1 MAIGFDYGT
10 ANCSVAH
17 IIDNQ
22 AVHIPLDNNQKYISS
37 TLCAPT
43 SESISE
49 YLFRRKNIRP
59 ITEHGEAILK
69 RAIRS
74 NQEEGIDVM
83 EEDILFGQAAL
94 DLYLQEPKDVYYIKS
109 PKSFLGAR
117 GLKEV
122 QLAFFEDLVCAMM
135 ENIKSQA
142 ETSLER
148 SITDTVI
155 GRPVNFLGRGGEK
168 SNQQAQDILLRAA
181 TRAGFKNI
189 EFQFEPVAAG
199 LDYESTLTENKNVL
213 VVDIGGGTTD
223 CSMIQMGPDW
233 LGKSDRTQTLL
244 GHTGQ
249 LVGGNDLDIHIAY
262 KQFMTE
268 LGKGGRKLSGLEL
281 PISQFWHSIL
291 INNVQAQREFYAKEN
306 LPVLKQLQREAVD
319 PAKLARM
326 IEVHQ
331 GALGYSIVSEAEK
344 TKIALSETDNYLAQI
359 KLLSEIIEV
368 PVLQREMEEAIKVP
382 QEKITKLVLE
392 AVNQSQITPD
402 VVFMTGGSAR
412 STTLQNAVKSVLP
425 NIPIVSGNY
434 FGSVTAGLA
443 RWADVCFK

>member
-22 AVHIPLDNNQKYISS
+22 AIQIPLSNGDKYISS

-43 SESISE
+43 SESVSE
-49 YLFRRKNIRP
+49 YLYRRKKIMP
-59 ITEHGEAILK
+59 ITQPGEAVLQ
-69 RAIRS
+69 RAIRA
-74 NQEEGIDVM
+74 NREEGIDVM
-83 EEDILFGQAAL
+83 EEEILFGQPAL
-94 DLYLQEPKDVYYIKS
+94 DLYLEDPKDVYYIKS

-117 GLKEV
+117 GLRDV

-135 ENIKSQA
+135 ENVKSQA
-142 ETSLER
+142 ELSLGKAVE
-148 SITDTVI
+148 DTVI
-155 GRPVNFLGRGGEK
+155 GRPVNFLGRGGEE

-181 TRAGFKNI
+181 TRAGFKNV

-199 LDYESTLTENKNVL
+199 LDYESTLTSDQNVL

-223 CSMIQMGPDW
+223 CSMIQMGPSW
-233 LGKSDRTQTLL
+233 LGKSDRKETLL

-268 LGKGGRKLSGLEL
+268 FGKGSRKQSGLEI

-291 INNVQAQREFYAKEN
+291 INNVQAQRDFYGKEN
-306 LPVLKQLQREAVD
+306 LALLKQLHREACE

-331 GALGYSIVSEAEK
+331 GALGYGIVSQAESA
-344 TKIALSETDNYLAQI
+344 KISLSEDEGYLAKI
-359 KLLSEIIEV
+359 KLLSEMVEIPVLRQEMEQAIEV
-368 PVLQREMEEAIKVP
+368 PK
-382 QEKITKLVLE
+382 EKITKLVLE
-392 AVNQSQITPD
+392 AVQQSQTTPD
-402 VVFMTGGSAR
+402 AIFMTGGSAR
-412 STTLQNAVKSVLP
+412 STVLRNAVQTVLP
-425 NIPIVSGNY
+425 NVPVVSGNY

>member
-22 AVHIPLDNNQKYISS
+22 AIQIPLANGDKYISS

-43 SESISE
+43 SEALSE
-49 YLFRRKNIRP
+49 YLYKRKNILP
-59 ITEHGEAILK
+59 ATPHGESILQ
-69 RAIRS
+69 RAIRT
-74 NQEEGIDVM
+74 NREEGIDVM
-83 EEDILFGQAAL
+83 EEEFLFGQAAL
-94 DLYLQEPKDVYYIKS
+94 DLYLQDPKDVYYIKS

-117 GLKEV
+117 GLRDA

-135 ENIKSQA
+135 ENVKSQA
-142 ETSLER
+142 EQSLGKTL
-148 SITDTVI
+148 TDTVI
-155 GRPVNFLGRGGEK
+155 GRPVNFLGRGGEE

-181 TRAGFKNI
+181 SRAGFKNI

-199 LDYESTLTENKNVL
+199 LDYESTLHTDKNVL

-223 CSMIQMGPDW
+223 CSMIQMGPSW
-233 LGKSDRTQTLL
+233 FGKSDRKQTLL

-268 LGKGGRKLSGLEL
+268 LGRGSRKQSGLEI

-291 INNVQAQREFYAKEN
+291 INNVQAQRDFYAKEN
-306 LPVLKQLQREAVD
+306 LAVLKQLQREALE

-326 IEVHQ
+326 LEVHQ
-331 GALGYSIVSEAEK
+331 GALGYSIVSEAEQ
-344 TKIALSETDNYLAQI
+344 TKIALCENSDYLAQLR
-359 KLLSEIIEV
+359 LLSETVEIPVLQQEMERAIEV
-368 PVLQREMEEAIKVP
+368 PK
-382 QEKITKLVLE
+382 EKITKLVLE
-392 AVNQSQITPD
+392 AVQQSQITPD

-412 STTLQNAVKSVLP
+412 SRVLQQAVKSVLP
-425 NIPIVSGNY
+425 NVPIVSGNY

-443 RWADVCFK
+443 RWADICFK

>member
-344 TKIALSETDNYLAQI
+344 TKIALSETDNYSAQI

>member
-74 NQEEGIDVM
+74 NLEEGIDVM

-109 PKSFLGAR
+109 PKSFLGAH

-233 LGKSDRTQTLL
+233 LGKSDRKQPLL

-344 TKIALSETDNYLAQI
+344 TKIALSEADHYQAQI